1 MIASHRCPNARP
13 AGRPPCLS
21 FPNHS
26 GRSHSRT
33 YTSINLKAAAAHPE
47 AKAPPGLRLIPKFLY
62 RMEQARVLDQALKVF
77 HDVTTVAKDAK
88 KVPAKTYLSQQH
100 NLDSHE
106 FYQNCT
112 ITDVG
117 FKEKTGQHFKKY
129 GEDGHT
135 LTYFIGNQNI
145 PYYIGI
151 SLIPLIEEL
160 EEVKAL
166 KAEHAKEKDPT
177 LGWRLTLNTYSESE
191 EQPGFRPGFP
201 FHIDTPTNGRIT
213 SIVTLISPARI
224 EMKKKEENLPSYS
237 LVLKPGSLLLLSG
250 ESRWNWQH
258 RVLQENIEPA
268 TNRYRA
274 DIITPEFEVY
284 RKIKRVSLVLG
295 CQVIV

>member
-1 MIASHRCPNARP
+1 MD
-13 AGRPPCLS
+13 
-21 FPNHS
+21 
-26 GRSHSRT
+26 
-33 YTSINLKAAAAHPE
+33 
-47 AKAPPGLRLIPKFLY
+47 
-62 RMEQARVLDQALKVF
+62 QAYLLDQALKVH
-77 HDVTTVAKDAK
+77 HDVTTVAKDTK

-100 NLDSHE
+100 NLDSQE

-145 PYYIGI
+145 PYYIGN

-166 KAEHAKEKDPT
+166 KTEQAKENPPT
-177 LGWRLTLNTYSESE
+177 LGWRLTLNTYSESKE
-191 EQPGFRPGFP
+191 LPNIRPGFP
-201 FHIDTPTNGRIT
+201 FHTDTPTNGRIT
-213 SIVTLISPARI
+213 SIVTLISPAII
-224 EMKKKEENLPSYS
+224 EMKRKEGKLPSYS

-258 RVLQENIEPA
+258 RVLPENIEPA
-268 TNRYRA
+268 VNTYRA
-274 DIITPEFEVY
+274 DIITREFEVY